1 MKTTR
6 IIYIF
11 LVIGLTNLLFSQE
24 LSGFIGIEGR
34 YFPQTALDERQQ
46 GSGLSLAFKPELY
59 YSWAKGNQ
67 SALFVPFLRL
77 DQYDSRRTHFDI
89 RELFWL
95 YYSRAIELR
104 IGIGQ
109 VFWGV
114 TESQHLVDVINQTDF
129 VEDIDG
135 EQKLGQ
141 PMLNLAYI
149 QDWGTLE
156 FFILPFFRERTFPGE
171 KGRLRFQPI
180 IDTDN
185 AQYESSQKQNHIDYA
200 VRYSHTLGNFDFGV
214 SHFVGT
220 SRSPRFIPDFSDST
234 ELKLIPFYDLMNQ
247 TGLDIQM
254 TTGGWL
260 LKFEGITRESRGER
274 FFAFTGG
281 YEYTFNNIKDT
292 GIDLGVITEY
302 LYDDR
307 EQFFFPPNPFKNHT
321 FIGTR
326 LAFNDVQ
333 STDLLAGVIVN
344 NETGSLF
351 INVEGSRRLGQSF
364 KLNLRIRGFSGLDES
379 ELFYG
384 FRNDSYFQ
392 LDLEWYY

>member
-1 MKTTR
+1 M
-6 IIYIF
+6 
-11 LVIGLTNLLFSQE
+11 NFSFAQE
-24 LSGFIGIEGR
+24 LSGFIGAEGR
-34 YFPQTALDERQQ
+34 LFPESALDERQK
-46 GSGLSLAFKPELY
+46 GSGISLAFKPELY
-59 YSWAKGNQ
+59 YSWANGNQ
-67 SALFVPFLRL
+67 SALLVPFLRL

-95 YYSRAIELR
+95 YYSQSIELR
-104 IGIGQ
+104 IGVRQ

-141 PMLNLAYI
+141 PMLNAAYI
-149 QDWGTLE
+149 SDWGTINL
-156 FFILPFFRERTFPGE
+156 FILPFFRERTFPGE
-171 KGRLRFQPI
+171 KGRLRFQFI

-185 AQYESSQKQNHIDYA
+185 AQYESSQEQNHIDFA
-200 VRYSHTLGNFDFGV
+200 IRYSHFLGNFDFGL

-220 SRSPRFIPDFSDST
+220 SREPRFIPDFSDSY

-254 TTGGWL
+254 TSGGWL
-260 LKFEGITRESRGER
+260 LKFEGISRESRGER

-281 YEYTFNNIKDT
+281 YEYTFNNIKDS
-292 GIDLGVITEY
+292 GIDLGILTEY

-307 EQFFFPPNPFKNHT
+307 DQTVFPPNPFDNHT

-333 STDLLAGVIVN
+333 STDLLAGVVVN
-344 NETGSLF
+344 NETGSAF
-351 INVEGSRRLGQSF
+351 INVEGSRRIGQSF
-364 KLNLRIRGFSGLDES
+364 KLNLRIRGFSGFDEK

-384 FRNDSYFQ
+384 FRKNSYFQ
-392 LDLEWYY
+392 LDVEWYY

>member
-1 MKTTR
+1 MKYK
-6 IIYIF
+6 II
-11 LVIGLTNLLFSQE
+11 LLSILLLGSMKISFAQE
-24 LSGFIGIEGR
+24 LSGYIGLEARI
-34 YFPQTALDERQQ
+34 FPDSALDKRQK
-46 GSGLSLAFKPELY
+46 GSGMSLVLKPEFY
-59 YSWAKGNQ
+59 YSWANGAQ
-67 SALFVPFLRL
+67 SALFVPYFRL
-77 DQYDSRRTHFDI
+77 DQNDSKRTHFDI

-95 YYSRAIELR
+95 YYSQTIELR
-104 IGIGQ
+104 LGIRQ
-109 VFWGV
+109 IFWGV

-149 QDWGTLE
+149 QNWGTIDL
-156 FFILPFFRERTFPGE
+156 FILPFFRERTFPGE
-171 KGRLRFQPI
+171 KGRLRFQI
-180 IDTDN
+180 LIDTDN
-185 AQYESSQKQNHIDYA
+185 AQYESSQKQNHIDFA
-200 VRYSHTLGNFDFGV
+200 ARYSHTLGNFDFGV
-214 SHFVGT
+214 SHFFGT
-220 SRSPRFIPDFSDST
+220 SREPRFIPDFSDPA
-234 ELKLIPFYDLMNQ
+234 EAKLIPFYDLMNQ
-247 TGLDIQM
+247 TGLDIQL

-260 LKFEGITRESRGER
+260 LKFEGISRESRKER

-292 GIDLGVITEY
+292 GIDLGIITEY
-302 LYDDR
+302 LYDNRD
-307 EQFFFPPNPFKNHT
+307 QFMFPPNPFDNHI

-333 STDLLAGVIVN
+333 STDLLAGVIVS
-344 NETGSLF
+344 NESGSTF
-351 INVEGSRRLGQSF
+351 INVEGSRRIGQSF
-364 KLNLRIRGFSGLDES
+364 KLNLRIRGFNGLNDT